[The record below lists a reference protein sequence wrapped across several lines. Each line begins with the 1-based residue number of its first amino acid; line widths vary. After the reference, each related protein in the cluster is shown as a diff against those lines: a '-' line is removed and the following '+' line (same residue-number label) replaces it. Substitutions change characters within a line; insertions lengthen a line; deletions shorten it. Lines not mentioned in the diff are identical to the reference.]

1 MALNF
6 PSNPTVGQVHSDT
19 DSGFS
24 YEWDGI
30 VWKSFTTA
38 SASNIKRIDDI
49 SSSFNGILTSFAL
62 TSNSSVV
69 TPTSNQSLVV
79 NLGGVIQDPTDDY
92 TITNNNIV
100 FSTAPVSGLSFSA
113 ILLGTSY
120 SAVSQTSEYTSVAG
134 IATYA
139 SNAGIATYAS
149 NSGIATYAS
158 NAGIATYASTA
169 GISTVA
175 ENLTNSPNIIVG
187 SVTADSVSI
196 GSSIQ
201 MGNVGIITAKSFHGD
216 GSQLD
221 GVTVNTSF
229 LVSGRVSNTTI
240 LLSSGSFTIEGRSGN
255 IDINA

>member
-69 TPTSNQSLVV
+69 TPTNNQSLVV

-120 SAVSQTSEYTSVAG
+120 SAVSQTSEYASVAGIATHASNAG

-139 SNAGIATYAS
+139 SNAGIS
-149 NSGIATYAS
+149 
-158 NAGIATYASTA
+158 TYASTS

-201 MGNVGIITAKSFHGD
+201 MGNIGIITAKAFHGD

>member
-6 PSNPTVGQVHSDT
+6 PSNPTVGQVYSDT

-24 YEWDGI
+24 YEWDGV

-62 TSNSSVV
+62 TSNSSAV
-69 TPTSNQSLVV
+69 TPTNNQSLVV

-120 SAVSQTSEYTSVAG
+120 SAVSQTSEYASVAG

-139 SNAGIATYAS
+139 SNA
-149 NSGIATYAS
+149 GIATYAS

-201 MGNVGIITAKSFHGD
+201 MGNVGIITAKAFHGD

>member
-6 PSNPTVGQVHSDT
+6 PSNPTVGQVYSDT

-24 YEWDGI
+24 YEWDGV

-62 TSNSSVV
+62 TSNSSPV
-69 TPTSNQSLVV
+69 TPTNNQSLVV

-120 SAVSQTSEYTSVAG
+120 SAVSQTSEYASVAG

-149 NSGIATYAS
+149 N
-158 NAGIATYASTA
+158 AGISTYASTA

-201 MGNVGIITAKSFHGD
+201 MGNVGVITAKAFHGD

-240 LLSSGSFTIEGRSGN
+240 LLSSGSFTVEGRSGN

>member
-6 PSNPTVGQVHSDT
+6 PSNPTIGQVHSDT

-24 YEWDGI
+24 YEWDGV
-30 VWKSFTTA
+30 VWKSFITA
-38 SASNIKRIDDI
+38 
-49 SSSFNGILTSFAL
+49 FA
-62 TSNSSVV
+62 
-69 TPTSNQSLVV
+69 
-79 NLGGVIQDPTDDY
+79 D
-92 TITNNNIV
+92 
-100 FSTAPVSGLSFSA
+100 
-113 ILLGTSY
+113 
-120 SAVSQTSEYTSVAG
+120 G

-139 SNAGIATYAS
+139 SNAGIS
-149 NSGIATYAS
+149 
-158 NAGIATYASTA
+158 TYASTS

-187 SVTADSVSI
+187 SVTANSVSI

-201 MGNVGIITAKSFHGD
+201 MGNIGIITAKAFHGD

>member
-6 PSNPTVGQVHSDT
+6 PSNPTVGQVYSDT

-24 YEWDGI
+24 YEWDGV

-62 TSNSSVV
+62 TSNSSAV
-69 TPTSNQSLVV
+69 TPTNNQSLVV

-92 TITNNNIV
+92 TIANNNIV

-120 SAVSQTSEYTSVAG
+120 SAVSQTSEYASVAG

-139 SNAGIATYAS
+139 SNA
-149 NSGIATYAS
+149 GIATYAS

-187 SVTADSVSI
+187 SVTANSVSVGSNIEI
-196 GSSIQ
+196 GNA
-201 MGNVGIITAKSFHGD
+201 GVITATSFHGD
-216 GSQLD
+216 GSQLN
-221 GVTVNTSF
+221 GIAVNTSF

-240 LLSSGSFTIEGRSGN
+240 LLSSGSFTVEGRSGN

>member
-24 YEWDGI
+24 YEWDGV
-30 VWKSFTTA
+30 VWKSFITA
-38 SASNIKRIDDI
+38 
-49 SSSFNGILTSFAL
+49 FA
-62 TSNSSVV
+62 
-69 TPTSNQSLVV
+69 
-79 NLGGVIQDPTDDY
+79 D
-92 TITNNNIV
+92 
-100 FSTAPVSGLSFSA
+100 
-113 ILLGTSY
+113 
-120 SAVSQTSEYTSVAG
+120 G

-149 NSGIATYAS
+149 N
-158 NAGIATYASTA
+158 AGISTYASTA

>member
-6 PSNPTVGQVHSDT
+6 PSNPTVGQVYSDT

-24 YEWDGI
+24 YEWDGV

-62 TSNSSVV
+62 TSNSSAV
-69 TPTSNQSLVV
+69 TPTNNQSLVV
-79 NLGGVIQDPTDDY
+79 NLGGVIQDPADDY

-120 SAVSQTSEYTSVAG
+120 SAVSQTSEYASVA
-134 IATYA
+134 
-139 SNAGIATYAS
+139 
-149 NSGIATYAS
+149 GIATYAS

-187 SVTADSVSI
+187 SVTADSVSV

-201 MGNVGIITAKSFHGD
+201 MGNVGIITAKAFHGD

-229 LVSGRVSNTTI
+229 LVSGRASNTTI

>member
-6 PSNPTVGQVHSDT
+6 PSNPTVGQVYSDT

-24 YEWDGI
+24 YEWDGV

-62 TSNSSVV
+62 TSNSSAV
-69 TPTSNQSLVV
+69 TPTNNQSLVV

-120 SAVSQTSEYTSVAG
+120 SAVSQTSEYASVAG

-139 SNAGIATYAS
+139 SNAGIATH
-149 NSGIATYAS
+149 ATYAS

-201 MGNVGIITAKSFHGD
+201 MGNVGIITAKAFHGD

-240 LLSSGSFTIEGRSGN
+240 LLSSGSFTVEGRSGN

>member
-1 MALNF
+1 VALNF

-24 YEWDGI
+24 YEWDGV

-62 TSNSSVV
+62 TSNSSPV
-69 TPTSNQSLVV
+69 TPTNNQSLVV

-120 SAVSQTSEYTSVAG
+120 SVVSQTSEYASVAG

-149 NSGIATYAS
+149 N
-158 NAGIATYASTA
+158 AGISTYASTA

-187 SVTADSVSI
+187 SVTANSVSVGSNIEI
-196 GSSIQ
+196 GNA
-201 MGNVGIITAKSFHGD
+201 GVITATSFHGD
-216 GSQLD
+216 GSQLN
-221 GVTVNTSF
+221 GIAVNTSF

-240 LLSSGSFTIEGRSGN
+240 LLSSGSFTVEGRSGN

>member
-6 PSNPTVGQVHSDT
+6 PSNPTVGQVYSDT

-24 YEWDGI
+24 YEWDGV

-62 TSNSSVV
+62 TSNSSAV
-69 TPTSNQSLVV
+69 TPTNNQSLVV

-120 SAVSQTSEYTSVAG
+120 SVVSQTSEYASVAG

-139 SNAGIATYAS
+139 STAGIATH
-149 NSGIATYAS
+149 ATYAS
-158 NAGIATYASTA
+158 TAGISTYASTA

-187 SVTADSVSI
+187 SITADSVSI

-201 MGNVGIITAKSFHGD
+201 MGNVGVITAKAFHGD

-240 LLSSGSFTIEGRSGN
+240 LLSSGSFTVEGRSGN

>member
-6 PSNPTVGQVHSDT
+6 PSNPTVGQVYSDT

-24 YEWDGI
+24 YEWDGV

-62 TSNSSVV
+62 TSNSSAV
-69 TPTSNQSLVV
+69 TPTNNQSLVV

-120 SAVSQTSEYTSVAG
+120 SAVSQTSEYASVAG

-139 SNAGIATYAS
+139 STAGIS
-149 NSGIATYAS
+149 
-158 NAGIATYASTA
+158 TYASTA

-201 MGNVGIITAKSFHGD
+201 MGNVGIITAKAFHGD

-240 LLSSGSFTIEGRSGN
+240 LLSSGSFTVEGRSGN

>member
-24 YEWDGI
+24 YEWDGV
-30 VWKSFTTA
+30 VWKSFITA
-38 SASNIKRIDDI
+38 
-49 SSSFNGILTSFAL
+49 FA
-62 TSNSSVV
+62 
-69 TPTSNQSLVV
+69 
-79 NLGGVIQDPTDDY
+79 D
-92 TITNNNIV
+92 
-100 FSTAPVSGLSFSA
+100 
-113 ILLGTSY
+113 
-120 SAVSQTSEYTSVAG
+120 G

-149 NSGIATYAS
+149 T
-158 NAGIATYASTA
+158 AGIATYASTA

-201 MGNVGIITAKSFHGD
+201 MGNIGIITAKAFHGD

-255 IDINA
+255 ININA

>member
-24 YEWDGI
+24 YEWDGV

-62 TSNSSVV
+62 TSNSSAV
-69 TPTSNQSLVV
+69 TPTNNQSLVV

-120 SAVSQTSEYTSVAG
+120 SAVSQTSEYASVAG

-139 SNAGIATYAS
+139 SNA
-149 NSGIATYAS
+149 GIATYAS

-201 MGNVGIITAKSFHGD
+201 MGNVGIITAKAFHGD

>member
-24 YEWDGI
+24 YEWDGV

-62 TSNSSVV
+62 TSNSSPV
-69 TPTSNQSLVV
+69 TPTNNQSLVV

-120 SAVSQTSEYTSVAG
+120 SVVSQTSEYASVAG

-139 SNAGIATYAS
+139 STAGIS
-149 NSGIATYAS
+149 TYAS

-187 SVTADSVSI
+187 SVTANSVSVGSNIDI
-196 GSSIQ
+196 GNA
-201 MGNVGIITAKSFHGD
+201 GVITATSFHGD
-216 GSQLD
+216 GSQLN
-221 GVTVNTSF
+221 GIAVNTSF

-240 LLSSGSFTIEGRSGN
+240 LLSSGSFTVEGRSGN
-255 IDINA
+255 IDINS

>member
-24 YEWDGI
+24 YEWDGV

-62 TSNSSVV
+62 TSNSSAV
-69 TPTSNQSLVV
+69 TPTNNQSLVV

-120 SAVSQTSEYTSVAG
+120 SAVSQTSEYASV
-134 IATYA
+134 
-139 SNAGIATYAS
+139 
-149 NSGIATYAS
+149 
-158 NAGIATYASTA
+158 AGIATYASTA

-201 MGNVGIITAKSFHGD
+201 MGNVGIITAKAFHGD

-229 LVSGRVSNTTI
+229 LVSGRASNTTI

>member
-6 PSNPTVGQVHSDT
+6 PSNPTVGQVYSDT

-24 YEWDGI
+24 YEWDGV

-62 TSNSSVV
+62 TSNSSPV
-69 TPTSNQSLVV
+69 TPTNNQSLVV

-120 SAVSQTSEYTSVAG
+120 STVSQTSEYASVAG
-134 IATYA
+134 ISTYA
-139 SNAGIATYAS
+139 SNAGIS
-149 NSGIATYAS
+149 
-158 NAGIATYASTA
+158 TYASTA

-187 SVTADSVSI
+187 SVTADSVSVGSNIDI
-196 GSSIQ
+196 GNA
-201 MGNVGIITAKSFHGD
+201 GVITATSFHGD
-216 GSQLD
+216 GSQLN
-221 GVTVNTSF
+221 GIAVNTSF

-240 LLSSGSFTIEGRSGN
+240 LLSSGSFTVEGRSGN

>member
-24 YEWDGI
+24 YEWDGV

-62 TSNSSVV
+62 TSNSSPV
-69 TPTSNQSLVV
+69 TPTNNQSLVV

-120 SAVSQTSEYTSVAG
+120 SAVSQTSEYASVAG

-139 SNAGIATYAS
+139 SNAGIS
-149 NSGIATYAS
+149 TYAS

-187 SVTADSVSI
+187 SVTANSVSVGSNIEI
-196 GSSIQ
+196 GNA
-201 MGNVGIITAKSFHGD
+201 GVITATSFHGD
-216 GSQLD
+216 GSQLN
-221 GVTVNTSF
+221 GIAVNTSF

-240 LLSSGSFTIEGRSGN
+240 LLSSGSFTVEGRSGN

>member
-69 TPTSNQSLVV
+69 TPTNNQSLVV

-120 SAVSQTSEYTSVAG
+120 SSVSQTSEYASVAG

-139 SNAGIATYAS
+139 SNAGIATH
-149 NSGIATYAS
+149 ATYAS

-187 SVTADSVSI
+187 SVTANSVSI

-201 MGNVGIITAKSFHGD
+201 MGNIGIITAKAFHGD

-229 LVSGRVSNTTI
+229 LVSGRASNTTI

>member
-6 PSNPTVGQVHSDT
+6 PSNPTVGQVYSDT

-24 YEWDGI
+24 YEWDGV

-62 TSNSSVV
+62 TSNSSPV
-69 TPTSNQSLVV
+69 TPTNNQSLVV

-120 SAVSQTSEYTSVAG
+120 SAVSQTSEYASVAG

-139 SNAGIATYAS
+139 SNAGIS
-149 NSGIATYAS
+149 TYAS

-201 MGNVGIITAKSFHGD
+201 MGNVGVITAKAFHGD

-240 LLSSGSFTIEGRSGN
+240 LLSSGSFTVEGRSGN

>member
-24 YEWDGI
+24 YEWDGV

-62 TSNSSVV
+62 TSNSSAV
-69 TPTSNQSLVV
+69 TPTNNQSLVV

-120 SAVSQTSEYTSVAG
+120 SAVSQTSEYASVAG

-149 NSGIATYAS
+149 N
-158 NAGIATYASTA
+158 AGISTYASTA

-201 MGNVGIITAKSFHGD
+201 MGNVGIITAKAFHGD

-255 IDINA
+255 ININA

>member
-24 YEWDGI
+24 YEWDGV

-62 TSNSSVV
+62 TSNSSPV
-69 TPTSNQSLVV
+69 TPTNNQSLVV

-120 SAVSQTSEYTSVAG
+120 SAVSQTSEYASVAG

-139 SNAGIATYAS
+139 STAGIS
-149 NSGIATYAS
+149 TYAS

-201 MGNVGIITAKSFHGD
+201 MGNVGIITAKAFHGD

-229 LVSGRVSNTTI
+229 LVSGRASNTTI

>member
-24 YEWDGI
+24 YEWDGV

-62 TSNSSVV
+62 TSNSSPV
-69 TPTSNQSLVV
+69 TPTNNQSLVV

-120 SAVSQTSEYTSVAG
+120 STVSQTSEYASVAG

-139 SNAGIATYAS
+139 SNAGIS
-149 NSGIATYAS
+149 TYAS

-187 SVTADSVSI
+187 SVTADSVSVGSNIEI
-196 GSSIQ
+196 GNA
-201 MGNVGIITAKSFHGD
+201 GVITATSFHGD
-216 GSQLD
+216 GSQLN
-221 GVTVNTSF
+221 GIAVNTSF

-240 LLSSGSFTIEGRSGN
+240 LLSSGSFTVEGRSGN

>member
-24 YEWDGI
+24 YEWDGV

-62 TSNSSVV
+62 TSNSSPV
-69 TPTSNQSLVV
+69 TPTNNQSLVV

-120 SAVSQTSEYTSVAG
+120 SVVSQTSEYASVAGIATYASTAG

-139 SNAGIATYAS
+139 SNAGIS
-149 NSGIATYAS
+149 
-158 NAGIATYASTA
+158 TYASTA

-187 SVTADSVSI
+187 SVTANSVSV

-201 MGNVGIITAKSFHGD
+201 MGNVGVITAKAFHGD

>member
-6 PSNPTVGQVHSDT
+6 PSNPTVGQVYSDT

-24 YEWDGI
+24 YEWDGV

-62 TSNSSVV
+62 TSNSSAV
-69 TPTSNQSLVV
+69 TPTNNQSLVV

-120 SAVSQTSEYTSVAG
+120 SAVSQTSEYASVAG

-139 SNAGIATYAS
+139 SNAGIS
-149 NSGIATYAS
+149 TYAS
-158 NAGIATYASTA
+158 NAGISTYASTA

-187 SVTADSVSI
+187 SVTANSVSVGSNIEI
-196 GSSIQ
+196 GNA
-201 MGNVGIITAKSFHGD
+201 GVITATSFHGD
-216 GSQLD
+216 GSQLN
-221 GVTVNTSF
+221 GIAVNTSF

-240 LLSSGSFTIEGRSGN
+240 LLSSGSFTVEGRSGN

>member
-62 TSNSSVV
+62 TSNSSAV
-69 TPTSNQSLVV
+69 TPTNNQSLVV

-120 SAVSQTSEYTSVAG
+120 SAVSQTSEYASVAG

-139 SNAGIATYAS
+139 SNAGIS
-149 NSGIATYAS
+149 TYAS
-158 NAGIATYASTA
+158 NAGISTYASTA

-201 MGNVGIITAKSFHGD
+201 MGNVGIITAKAFHGD

-229 LVSGRVSNTTI
+229 LVSGRASNTTI

>member
-69 TPTSNQSLVV
+69 TPTNNQSLVV

-120 SAVSQTSEYTSVAG
+120 SSVSQTSEYASVAG

-149 NSGIATYAS
+149 N
-158 NAGIATYASTA
+158 AGISTYASTS

-201 MGNVGIITAKSFHGD
+201 MGNIGIITAKAFHGD